1 MKSLKLPKEIEPLL
15 KAAES
20 AAEDTLVFT
29 YRKRPVAALV
39 SLRHVDRESLA
50 LSMNRD
56 FLTIINKARREI
68 RAGRRFHWKRLSG
81 NLQELG
87 LTGASSRPA
96 AKGGGRLMP
105 GALDGRTGPSDMSS
119 GIPSGSMIGCGG
131 AKR

>member
-29 YRKRPVAALV
+29 DRKRPVAALV

-50 LSMNRD
+50 LSINRD

-68 RAGRRFHWKRLSG
+68 RAGRVFHWEQFSG
-81 NLQELG
+81 NLHQ
-87 LTGASSRPA
+87 RPPNTSIQPT
-96 AKGGGRLMP
+96 R
-105 GALDGRTGPSDMSS
+105 R
-119 GIPSGSMIGCGG
+119 
-131 AKR
+131 

>member
-68 RAGRRFHWKRLSG
+68 RAGRSVSLEAIDRKLARTRPNRG
-81 NLQELG
+81 LQP
-87 LTGASSRPA
+87 TRRQRRRA
-96 AKGGGRLMP
+96 ADAWSVGRQN
-105 GALDGRTGPSDMSS
+105 RT
-119 GIPSGSMIGCGG
+119 IGYVFGHPV
-131 AKR
+131 R